1 MRKIGIACILL
12 ALLCVLIGLSLPAGD
27 AAATVAIGGFI
38 FLTIGIVVLM
48 HAPQWE
54 AVATNVRSAATL
66 SQFGSLDQ
74 DNGVLT
80 LHRRGEE
87 LASILKIKDDHNA
100 YITYTP
106 VKVHIGAVSVGGV
119 TTGGIYTT
127 GGDRVYN
134 SYSSGYYILEV
145 NGTMI
150 RTIRLSD
157 DLRSQAVSSPI
168 SEFLSGWDIV
178 VVQNQRLSSAE
189 AQFLA
194 GGEANLMAAM
204 ATGMLK
210 QGYPSKEKCL
220 KIMDWLTTTQAIP
233 GVDDWVCKSCG
244 MRNPK
249 HIGTCPGCGATK

>member
-12 ALLCVLIGLSLPAGD
+12 ALLCGLIVLSLPAVDVD
-27 AAATVAIGGFI
+27 AAATVAIGSMI
-38 FLTIGIVVLM
+38 VLSIGIVILM

-54 AVATNVRSAATL
+54 AVVTNKRNAATL
-66 SQFGSLDQ
+66 SQFGSMNQ

-80 LHRRGEE
+80 LHRRGKE

-119 TTGGIYTT
+119 TTGGVYTT
-127 GGDRVYN
+127 GGDRMYN

-150 RTIRLSD
+150 RTIRLSEE
-157 DLRSQAVSSPI
+157 LRSQAVSSPI
-168 SEFLSGWDIV
+168 SEFLSEGDIV
-178 VVQNQRLSSAE
+178 VVQNQKLSGAE
-189 AQFLA
+189 AKFLA

-210 QGYPSKEKCL
+210 QGYPSKEKCM
-220 KIMDWLTTTQAIP
+220 KIMDWLTT
-233 GVDDWVCKSCG
+233 
-244 MRNPK
+244 N
-249 HIGTCPGCGATK
+249 